1 MILVVLR
8 SNVCLLERFYAGGR
22 ADDRHGRVRDARAR
36 RHGIVE
42 HGDRQSLLL
51 VASAARLRL
60 RRTCRAALERQALN
74 LLSRR
79 RHGAS
84 APVRTF
90 APCDSPMGARQAFS
104 MLDVLCLRVFL
115 MGITAKHLGLKKR
128 VFLCPRLNRSNR
140 LNNVLRALV
149 SSPGELNP
157 SGAVFKNAQFLQ
169 ED

>member
-1 MILVVLR
+1 MCVCWNDFMQVDGLTIGTGEFVMLVR
-8 SNVCLLERFYAGGR
+8 AGMGLWST
-22 ADDRHGRVRDARAR
+22 AIAK
-36 RHGIVE
+36 
-42 HGDRQSLLL
+42 LLL